1 MLELY
6 MKSAV
11 FRECIRY
18 CIPSVLGMLGLSCYI
33 LADTF
38 FIANGIGTDGLAAL
52 NLALPVYSLIHGVG
66 LMLGI
71 GGATQFSIR
80 KGRAGTDVDS
90 KAFTHAIIL
99 AALCSVV
106 FVSVGMFLSAP
117 ITHLLG
123 ADMAVFQMSKTYLQM
138 LLLCSPVFILNE
150 VILSFVRNDGS
161 PHLSMAAMAGGSVF
175 NILLDYIFIFP
186 LQMGIFGAVLATCI
200 APVISLAIL
209 SIHFLCSKNSF
220 YLARE
225 ALEGKLVKCIA
236 AGGLP
241 SFVTELS
248 GGVVMTVFNQIV
260 LQLCGNIGVAAY
272 GVVANLSLVVIAMY
286 TGVGQGIQPIVSKN
300 CGLGNLE
307 YAKSALHFAV
317 WFTLI
322 LSVCIYGGVFIGCD
336 WIINIFNSAR
346 DPELHR
352 IAAAGLKIYFTGGT
366 FAGCN
371 VVLAAYFAAA
381 ERPRP
386 GNIVSLLRG
395 FVLIL
400 PFAVILSRIGW
411 MAGLWASFP
420 AAEGV
425 TLFAGWMMYIHEKG
439 KPAL

>member
-1 MLELY
+1 MLGLY
-6 MKSAV
+6 MKSSASA

-18 CIPSVLGMLGLSCYI
+18 CVPSVLGMLGLSCYI

-66 LMLGI
+66 LMLGV

-80 KGRAGTDVDS
+80 KSRAGTGADS
-90 KAFTHAIIL
+90 KAFTHTVII
-99 AALCSVV
+99 AALFAVA
-106 FVSVGMFLSAP
+106 FVLTGIFLSAP
-117 ITHLLG
+117 IAHLLG
-123 ADMAVFQMSKTYLQM
+123 ADAAVFQMSKTYLQM
-138 LLLCSPVFILNE
+138 LLLCSPAFMLNE
-150 VILSFVRNDGS
+150 IILSFVRNDGS
-161 PHLSMAAMAGGSVF
+161 PHLSMAAMAGGSVS

-200 APVISLAIL
+200 APGISLGIL
-209 SIHFLCSKNSF
+209 STHFLSGKNSF
-220 YLARE
+220 YPARE
-225 ALEGKLVKCIA
+225 ALEGSLMKSIA

-241 SFVTELS
+241 SLVTEVS

-286 TGVGQGIQPIVSKN
+286 TGVGQGIQPIVSKS
-300 CGLGNLE
+300 CGLHNLE
-307 YAKSALHFAV
+307 YARSTLRYAM
-317 WFTLI
+317 WFTVI
-322 LSVCIYGGVFIGCD
+322 LSVCIYGSVFFGCD
-336 WIINIFNSAR
+336 WITSIFNSER

-352 IAAAGLKIYFTGGT
+352 IATAGLKIYFTGGI

-371 VVLAAYFAAA
+371 IVLASYFAAS

-400 PFAVILSRIGW
+400 PLAVILSKISG

-420 AAEGV
+420 AAEGATFV
-425 TLFAGWMMYIHEKG
+425 IGWMLYMKKVPI
-439 KPAL
+439 

>member
-1 MLELY
+1 
-6 MKSAV
+6 MKSTA

-18 CIPSVLGMLGLSCYI
+18 CVPSVLGMLGLSCYI

-66 LMLGI
+66 LMLGV

-80 KGRAGTDVDS
+80 KSRAGTGVDC
-90 KAFTHAIIL
+90 KAFTHTITL
-99 AALCSVV
+99 AVLFAVV
-106 FVSVGMFLSAP
+106 FVLAGIFLAAP

-123 ADMAVFQMSKTYLQM
+123 ADAEVFQMSRTYLQM
-138 LLLCSPVFILNE
+138 LLLCSPAFILNE
-150 VILSFVRNDGS
+150 IILGFVRNDGS
-161 PHLSMAAMAGGSVF
+161 PHLSMAAMAGGSVS

-209 SIHFLCSKNSF
+209 SIHFLRRKNSF
-220 YLARE
+220 YPARE
-225 ALEGKLVKCIA
+225 ALEGQLMKSIA

-241 SFVTELS
+241 SLVTELS
-248 GGVVMTVFNQIV
+248 GGFVMTVFNQIV

-286 TGVGQGIQPIVSKN
+286 TGVGQGIQPIVSQS
-300 CGLGNLE
+300 CGVGILK
-307 YAKSALHFAV
+307 YAKSALRFAV
-317 WFTLI
+317 WFTVI
-322 LSVCIYGGVFIGCD
+322 LSVCIYGSVFIGCD
-336 WIINIFNSAR
+336 WIVNIFNSER

-352 IAAAGLKIYFTGGT
+352 IAAAGLKIYFTGGI
-366 FAGCN
+366 FAGGN
-371 VVLAAYFAAA
+371 IVLASYFAAS

-386 GNIVSLLRG
+386 GNIVSMLRG

-400 PFAVILSRIGW
+400 PFALMLSRIGG
-411 MAGLWASFP
+411 MAGLWVSFP
-420 AAEGV
+420 VAEGV
-425 TLFAGWMMYIHEKG
+425 TLAAGWMLYIHEKG
-439 KPAL
+439 ETSP